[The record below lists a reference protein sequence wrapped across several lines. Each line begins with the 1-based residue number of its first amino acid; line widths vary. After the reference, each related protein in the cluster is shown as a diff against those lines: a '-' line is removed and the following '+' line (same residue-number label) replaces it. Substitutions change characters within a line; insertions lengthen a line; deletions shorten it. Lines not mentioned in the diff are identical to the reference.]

1 MSQSATFYRVSQDTF
16 RQLENSN
23 NKQHFDISSA
33 KDYTTLQGSFM
44 ALEYI
49 LSKAQDLSAIELI
62 NELFDPK
69 QSLDGPDLES
79 LTLEKKME
87 FYENGG
93 VIHYLDNATISK
105 LSGLLDKFSELDIH
119 SKYDS
124 DELNNNRIYPEVW
137 HNDNSPDQA
146 YNERHILDDFV
157 QLKKIIKQAADD
169 IDYILVFVG

>member
-1 MSQSATFYRVSQDTF
+1 MSQSATFYRVSQNTF

-23 NKQHFDISSA
+23 NKKHFDISTA

-49 LSKAQDLSAIELI
+49 LSKAQDPYAIELI
-62 NELFDPK
+62 NELFNPT
-69 QSLDGPDLES
+69 QSLGEPDLES
-79 LTLEKKME
+79 LTLEEKME

-93 VIHYLDNATISK
+93 AIQYLDNVTISK
-105 LSGLLDKFSELDIH
+105 LSGLLDKFSESDIH

-124 DELNNNRIYPEVW
+124 NELNSNRIYPEVW

-157 QLKKIIKQAADD
+157 PLKKIIKQAADD
-169 IDYILVFVG
+169 MDYILVFAG